1 MVKPT
6 FLVVLDGWGEN
17 PNYEGNAVAQARTP
31 TIDRITRCYPQ
42 VLLQASGISVGLPWG
57 EMGNSEV
64 GHLTLGAGRVA
75 YQNLPRITLAIQDGT
90 FFQNEALLAAAE
102 NVKKNK
108 STFHIMGL
116 ASNGGV
122 HSSLDHLYALLEFA
136 KDNRLPKVL
145 LHLFTDGRD
154 APPRSGEK
162 IVEDIEI
169 RLSEYGCGR
178 IASLCGR
185 YFAMD
190 RNDNWD
196 RTEKAFNLLAFGEGK
211 KEKDALEAIKKSYK
225 SGITDEF
232 VEPILIEGKNGEIET
247 VGEKDSVVFFNFR
260 EDRARQIT
268 KAFVLPTFSKFK
280 RKKYF
285 PDLEFVSMTQY
296 EEALPVKIV
305 FPPVVINNCLGE
317 IVSRAGLH
325 QLRIAETEKYAHV
338 TYFFNG
344 GNEEPFKN
352 EDRVLVPSQIISTYD
367 RIPEMSA
374 AAITEKVIK
383 ALGKGKYSFV
393 LVNFA
398 NPDMVG
404 HTGKI
409 KAAISA
415 VESVDKCLGKII
427 PEILKFGGTIFIT
440 ADHGNAEELTN
451 QKTEEADTEHSLF
464 PVPLW
469 YITPKNKREKSESE
483 ILKGKTSVRGIL
495 SDIAPTIL
503 ASMNL
508 EIPPE
513 MTGQNLIEIL
523 K

>member
-6 FLVVLDGWGEN
+6 FLIILDGWGEN
-17 PNYEGNAVAQARTP
+17 PSYEGNAIAQAKTP
-31 TIDRITRCYPQ
+31 TIDRITRYYPQ
-42 VLLQASGISVGLPWG
+42 TLLQASGISVGLPWG

-64 GHLTLGAGRVA
+64 GHLTLGAGRVI
-75 YQNLPRITLAIQDGT
+75 YQNLPRITLAVQDGT
-90 FFQNEALLAAAE
+90 LFQNEALLDAAE
-102 NVKKNK
+102 NVKKNG

-136 KDNRLPKVL
+136 KSHKLPKVS

-154 APPRSGEK
+154 ASPTSGEK
-162 IVEDIEI
+162 IIEDIEV

-190 RNDNWD
+190 RNENWD
-196 RTEKAFNLLAFGEGK
+196 RTKKSFDLLVFGEGK

-232 VEPILIEGKNGEIET
+232 IEPTLIEKEDGKADTID
-247 VGEKDSVVFFNFR
+247 EKDSVIFFNFR

-268 KAFVLPTFSKFK
+268 KAFVLPTFTKFE

-285 PDLEFVSMTQY
+285 SDLEFVTLTQY
-296 EEALPVKIV
+296 EEDLPVKVVFSPIV
-305 FPPVVINNCLGE
+305 IRNCLGE
-317 IVSRAGLH
+317 IVSQAGLH
-325 QLRIAETEKYAHV
+325 QLRVAETEKYAHV

-344 GNEEPFKN
+344 GNEEPFRN
-352 EDRVLVPSQIISTYD
+352 EERLLVSSQVVSTYD
-367 RIPEMSA
+367 KVPEMSA

-409 KAAISA
+409 QAAISA

-427 PEILKFGGTIFIT
+427 PEILKLDGTVFIT

-464 PVPLW
+464 PVPIW
-469 YITPKNKREKSESE
+469 HINPKNKREKPESE
-483 ILKGKTSVRGIL
+483 ILEGKTNVRGIL
-495 SDIAPTIL
+495 SDVAPTIL
-503 ASMNL
+503 ASMKL
-508 EIPPE
+508 KIPPE
-513 MTGQNLIEIL
+513 MTGQNILDIL